1 MSESPL
7 QEPVPAGPGSS
18 AAEAVAPPSDGSRLV
33 RASAL
38 VAVLALAWKIIGV
51 VRESIVAALFGANRA
66 MDAFVVAKSVP
77 DMVSTWIE
85 MPIRSAIVPLFTR
98 TLHAEGEDAA
108 WRAASNVLN
117 TLAITL
123 CGVVVALFLGADL
136 IVRLLS
142 TGFDDPAAW
151 SQSAQL
157 SQILVPSIL
166 FSVMAVVLGSISN
179 VYHRQAIPAL
189 GRNLNALVVL
199 AVILVLGPRLGLT
212 AYAWGILAGSVVYF
226 AVQLD
231 VIWSHRRY
239 YRFVFQPRAPEIR
252 EVVALAL
259 PLFIGLSGTR
269 IDVFLDRN
277 FASFLPAGSLSILVY
292 ATMLSALVTDF
303 ALTVASSVL
312 LPHFAHLAATG
323 RHEDLKRRIG
333 QSIGAY
339 LFLMVPATVFLCAGA
354 RPVVD
359 LVYGRGEFTP
369 ENAALTASVLMILAL
384 ADPAFGVGQILAQVY
399 IGGGD
404 TRTPMV
410 VGFWR
415 VGVKVAISA
424 ALIAF
429 LGIYALALATA
440 ISSFAR
446 TAMLWRRL
454 PHAVRPSG
462 SDLATQ
468 LRGLVLPA
476 FGAVA
481 AVLLVVWL
489 VPPEHALV
497 RQFLRAGLAF
507 GAAAVVYLA
516 LAFATGFPLAGE
528 LLRRLRALRGAR

>member
-303 ALTVASSVL
+303 ALTVANSVL

-323 RHEDLKRRIG
+323 
-333 QSIGAY
+333 
-339 LFLMVPATVFLCAGA
+339 
-354 RPVVD
+354 
-359 LVYGRGEFTP
+359 
-369 ENAALTASVLMILAL
+369 
-384 ADPAFGVGQILAQVY
+384 
-399 IGGGD
+399 
-404 TRTPMV
+404 
-410 VGFWR
+410 
-415 VGVKVAISA
+415 
-424 ALIAF
+424 
-429 LGIYALALATA
+429 
-440 ISSFAR
+440 
-446 TAMLWRRL
+446 
-454 PHAVRPSG
+454 
-462 SDLATQ
+462 
-468 LRGLVLPA
+468 
-476 FGAVA
+476 
-481 AVLLVVWL
+481 
-489 VPPEHALV
+489 
-497 RQFLRAGLAF
+497 
-507 GAAAVVYLA
+507 
-516 LAFATGFPLAGE
+516 
-528 LLRRLRALRGAR
+528 